1 MARVKPYV
9 LKGLPGGEVHVS
21 VPVKLSLGLRLRVFV
36 AVGLIR
42 IAARLVGWQVI
53 EEGEEVTNGR

>member
-9 LKGLPGGEVHVS
+9 LRGLPGGVVHVS

-42 IAARLVGWQVI
+42 IAARLVDWTVI
-53 EEGEEVTNGR
+53 EDDEEVTV